1 MKKLILLF
9 LVMSLVWTIPGICRG
24 QEPQKKQDAE
34 VKLIPVS
41 SSVEAGTV
49 TMIAIIKVVNPFDF
63 PIKKV
68 VTTVKEAVGLTI
80 SPTTIEIG
88 NIPANG
94 TAVTDERVTI
104 KYTVPSQDE
113 VNIEQRLLWNVKY
126 SSQGNSK
133 KTSHVFSGIRINEIV
148 FFPAETEA
156 EWVEL
161 YNESDS
167 QINIA
172 GYHICNALGNVYTI
186 PDKLPPVPAGAFVV
200 IVFDGE
206 GSSINDL
213 SFADDSLAT
222 LYADQKNVFDDKGDV
237 CALFAD
243 LPYKVK
249 TIRGFAAW
257 GDVDSKK
264 KGASFLRYAKA
275 KKLWT
280 DNAGKIFTKV
290 PKFIGP
296 ALIEKKG
303 GSLVL
308 LDSGGW
314 KSLPTAVPCRPEEV
328 TRGANN
334 ALPAPQLRMPHH
346 QLDTSAD
353 LFTFSWLTVGSTE
366 YEIQICRDKQC
377 EDIVVYET
385 GLTEPNFRPASPLER
400 YVTYYWRVRAVKGDL
415 VSGWGE
421 VRTFTIAYPEATSSA
436 PGEGE
441 AIIGQPNPIGVQSR
455 AARKDSTMLCT
466 DGCDKSHWDKS
477 NVSSPHYY
485 HASWYCWAAG
495 AQMLAWYRG
504 GTVLQDEILATVKG
518 HITTPPSPQPAPAL
532 PYGIDP
538 EDSLPHGSHAG
549 AYMSEIRHALR
560 FALQT
565 TDAHLHEHA
574 SKPTPAQ
581 LRNYI
586 DNDTPVYYINAGH
599 VMIVDGYRTVGGIF
613 QGRFLNT
620 DNDGT
625 IAWRSWANETFWG
638 LFAPDTTLV
647 GKTKDARLD
656 TDKDADGMNDFDEDE
671 RFPTDKNY
679 ADTEWDGVCDKAD
692 VASYALRGIS
702 ADIDSDGLRAEIDPD
717 SDDGGLQDGLEDLDN
732 DGEYEPGDGET
743 DPHNSSDDSGADLD
757 LVILIDTT
765 SSMTDDI
772 AAAKAAAVNI
782 VNAIAT
788 NAGDWRVAVASF
800 EDFPVS
806 PYGNAACGDYMYHDV
821 QNFTNDQ
828 AQIVTAIND
837 RLTLRCGEDW
847 PESHY
852 SALMHVLEKTA
863 LGGWRDGVGKAV
875 ILMSDAPPHDPE
887 PTIPGYTAYT
897 KNDVITAAINLD
909 PAVIYP
915 VVIGGDTTAKI
926 LLGYIADETGGALF
940 EAEGAEDIVDTIIEA
955 VEAVFSAPIAVA
967 GGPYSACRD
976 NPITFDAGASYDTNG
991 TIVLYEWDF
1000 ENDGTYDIEVTDPI
1014 TTHTY
1019 TSEYTG
1025 SVRLKVTDND
1035 GLTDTDTVSVEVGD
1049 IVPPVVDIEIPFMS
1063 EAVQDGITFTVEA
1076 TDNCEVANVYL
1087 TLEATNGTDIIE
1099 TILQDEPATYNGY
1112 TGKWELYYDTLQID
1126 DGNYLLSAT
1135 AVDGNGNPGYSQLVG
1150 FSIRNWVVLELL
1162 PSSTTYRAGRTMP
1175 VKFSLRIGKAIDP
1188 AEPFVRNEELAI
1200 KIKKGDTV
1208 LQESVYGITAIDYR
1222 IDDIAEHY
1230 ITNFKTPKKPAMFTV
1245 EVWRIRANFLLGA
1258 FEFETVKK

>member
-9 LVMSLVWTIPGICRG
+9 LFMSLVWTFPGICRG
-24 QEPQKKQDAE
+24 QELQEKQDVE

-41 SSVEAGTV
+41 SSVEAGIV
-49 TMIAIIKVVNPFDF
+49 TMIARIKVVNPFDF

-80 SPTTIEIG
+80 SPTIIEIG

-104 KYTVPSQDE
+104 KYTVPSQGE
-113 VNIEQRLLWNVKY
+113 VNTEQRLLWDVKY

-133 KTSHVFSGIRINEIV
+133 EKSHVLSGIRINEIM
-148 FFPAETEA
+148 FFPAETEP

-161 YNESDS
+161 YNESDG
-167 QINIA
+167 QINIT

-186 PDKLPPVPAGAFVV
+186 PDKLPPIPAGAFVV

-206 GSSINDL
+206 SSSIDDL

-243 LPYKVK
+243 IPYKVK
-249 TIRGFAAW
+249 TIRGFVAW
-257 GDVDSKK
+257 GDTDRKE

-280 DNAGKIFTKV
+280 DNAGRVFTEV

-296 ALIEKKG
+296 APIVQKG

-308 LDSGGW
+308 LGSGGL

-328 TRGANN
+328 TPGANN
-334 ALPAPQLRMPHH
+334 TLPEPQLRMPCH
-346 QLDTSAD
+346 QLETSANH
-353 LFTFSWLTVGSTE
+353 FTFSWLPVGSAE
-366 YEIQICRDKQC
+366 YEIQICRDKLC
-377 EDIVVYET
+377 EDIVVYEA

-421 VRTFTIAYPEATSSA
+421 VRTFTIAYPEEIGST
-436 PGEGE
+436 PGEG
-441 AIIGQPNPIGVQSR
+441 AFIIGQPNPLGVQSR
-455 AARKDSTMLCT
+455 PARKDSTMLCI
-466 DGCDKSHWDKS
+466 DGCDKNHWDKS
-477 NVSSPHYY
+477 NAASSSYI

-504 GTVLQDEILATVKG
+504 GTVLQDEIVATVKG
-518 HITTPPSPQPAPAL
+518 NITSAPQPSPAL
-532 PYGIDP
+532 PHGITP
-538 EDSLPHGSHAG
+538 ENSLPHGSHAG
-549 AYMSEIRHALR
+549 AYMSELRHALR

-565 TDAHLHEHA
+565 TNTQLHEHA
-574 SKPTPAQ
+574 SKPTAAE

-586 DNDTPVYYINAGH
+586 DNDTPVYYCNAGH

-620 DNDGT
+620 DNNGT

-656 TDKDADGMNDFDEDE
+656 TDTDADSMNDFDEDE
-671 RFPTDKNY
+671 RFPTDKAY
-679 ADTEWDGVCDKAD
+679 ADTEWDGVYDKAD

-717 SDDGGLQDGLEDLDN
+717 SDGGGLRDGLEDLDN

-757 LVILIDTT
+757 LVLLIDTT
-765 SSMTDDI
+765 GSMTDDI
-772 AAAKAAAVNI
+772 AAAKAAAVAI
-782 VNAIAT
+782 VNSIAA
-788 NAGDWRVAVASF
+788 NAGDWRVAVVSF
-800 EDFPVS
+800 EDFPVD
-806 PYGNAACGDYMYHDV
+806 PYGDAACGDFMYHDV
-821 QNFTNDQ
+821 LNFTNNQ
-828 AQIVTAIND
+828 TNIVNAINA
-837 RLTLRCGEDW
+837 LTLRCGLDW

-852 SALMHVLEKTA
+852 SALMHVLDKNA

-887 PTIPGYTAYT
+887 PTITGYTAYT

-915 VVIGGDTTAKI
+915 VVIGGDTVAET
-926 LLGYIADETGGALF
+926 LLGYLADETGGALF

-967 GGPYSACRD
+967 GGPYSACID
-976 NPITFDAGASYDTNG
+976 IPMTFDAGASYDTNG

-1000 ENDGTYDIEVTDPI
+1000 ENDGTYDIEVTDPT

-1019 TSEYTG
+1019 SSEYTG
-1025 SVRLKVTDND
+1025 FVSLRVTDND
-1035 GLTDTDTVSVEVGD
+1035 GLTDTDTASVEVGD
-1049 IVPPVVDIEIPFMS
+1049 IVPPVVDIDIPVMG

-1076 TDNCEVANVYL
+1076 TDNCEVADVHL
-1087 TLEATNGTDIIE
+1087 TLQATNGTDIIE
-1099 TILQDEPATYNGY
+1099 TILQDEPATYNGS
-1112 TGKWELYYDTLQID
+1112 TGKWELYYDTLQVD

-1135 AVDGNGNPGYSQLVG
+1135 AVDGNGNPGYSQVVA
-1150 FSIRNWVVLELL
+1150 FSIRNWAVLELL
-1162 PSSTTYRAGRTMP
+1162 PASAEYRAGRTMP
-1175 VKFSLRIGKAIDP
+1175 VKFSLRICEALDP
-1188 AEPFVRNEELAI
+1188 AKPFVRNEELAI

-1208 LQESVYGITAIDYR
+1208 LQESVYGVTATDYR
-1222 IDDIAEHY
+1222 IDDIGEHY
-1230 ITNFKTPKKPAMFTV
+1230 ITNFKTPKKPAIFTV
-1245 EVWRIRANFLLGA
+1245 EVWRTRANFLLGA
-1258 FEFETVKK
+1258 FEFETVRK

>member
-9 LVMSLVWTIPGICRG
+9 LVMSLVWTFPGICCG
-24 QEPQKKQDAE
+24 QELQEKQDVE

-41 SSVEAGTV
+41 SSVEAGMV
-49 TMIAIIKVVNPFDF
+49 TMIARIKVVNPFDF

-80 SPTTIEIG
+80 SPTIIEIG

-94 TAVTDERVTI
+94 TAVTDEKVTI
-104 KYTVPSQDE
+104 KYTTPSQAE
-113 VNIEQRLLWNVKY
+113 VNTEQRLLWDVKY

-148 FFPAETEA
+148 FFPAETDP

-206 GSSINDL
+206 SSSIDDL
-213 SFADDSLAT
+213 SFADDVLAT
-222 LYADQKNVFDDKGDV
+222 LHADQMDVFDDKGDV

-243 LPYKVK
+243 MPYKVK
-249 TIRGFAAW
+249 TIRGFVAW
-257 GDVDSKK
+257 GDTDRKE
-264 KGASFLRYAKA
+264 KGVSFLRYAKA

-280 DNAGKIFTKV
+280 DSAGKVFTEV
-290 PKFIGP
+290 PRFIGP

-308 LDSGGW
+308 LGSGGW

-334 ALPAPQLRMPHH
+334 ALPAPQLRMPRH
-346 QLDTSAD
+346 QLDTSAN
-353 LFTFSWLTVGSTE
+353 LFTFSWLPVGSAQ
-366 YEIQICRDKQC
+366 YEIQICRDELCK
-377 EDIVVYET
+377 DIVVYET
-385 GLTEPNFRPASPLER
+385 GLTAPNFRPASPLER

-421 VRTFTIAYPEATSSA
+421 VRTFTIAYPEEISSA

-455 AARKDSTMLCT
+455 AARKDSTLLCV
-466 DGCDKSHWDKS
+466 DGCDQAHWDSS
-477 NVSSPHYY
+477 NAQPSPQ
-485 HASWYCWAAG
+485 HAHSTWYCWAAG

-504 GTVLQDEILATVKG
+504 GTVLQDEIVATVKG
-518 HITTPPSPQPAPAL
+518 HITTPPSPQLAPAL
-532 PYGIDP
+532 PYGRAP
-538 EDSLPHGSHAG
+538 ESSLPHGSHAG
-549 AYMSEIRHALR
+549 AYMWEIRHALR

-565 TDAHLHEHA
+565 TDALLYEHT
-574 SKPTPAQ
+574 SKPTPIQ

-586 DNDTPVYYINAGH
+586 DNDTPVYYVNAGH
-599 VMIVDGYRTVGGIF
+599 VMVVDGYRTVGGIF

-620 DNDGT
+620 DNNGT
-625 IAWRSWANETFWG
+625 IGWRSWANETFWG
-638 LFAPDTTLV
+638 LFAPGTTLV

-656 TDKDADGMNDFDEDE
+656 TDTDADGMNDFDEDE
-671 RFPTDKNY
+671 RFPVDKAY
-679 ADTEWDGVCDKAD
+679 ADYEWDGVNDKSD

-717 SDDGGLQDGLEDLDN
+717 SDDGGLTDGLEDLDN

-765 SSMTDDI
+765 GSMTDDI
-772 AAAKAAAVNI
+772 AAAKLAAVAI
-782 VNAIAT
+782 VNSIAA
-788 NAGDWRVAVASF
+788 NAGDWQVAVASF
-800 EDFPVS
+800 EDFPVL
-806 PYGNAACGDYMYHDV
+806 PYGNASWGDYMYHDV
-821 QNFTNDQ
+821 LNFTNNQ
-828 AQIVTAIND
+828 TNIVNAINS
-837 RLTLRCGEDW
+837 LTLRNGEDW

-915 VVIGGDTTAKI
+915 VVIGGDTTAI
-926 LLGYIADETGGALF
+926 ALLGYLADETGGALF

-955 VEAVFSAPIAVA
+955 IEAVFSAPIAVA
-967 GGPYSACRD
+967 GGPYSACID
-976 NPITFDAGASYDTNG
+976 IPMTFDAGASYDTNG
-991 TIVLYEWDF
+991 EIVLYEWDF
-1000 ENDGTYDIEVTDPI
+1000 ENDGTYDIKVTDPT

-1025 SVRLKVTDND
+1025 FVGLRVTDND
-1035 GLTDTDTVSVEVGD
+1035 ELTDTDTASVEVGD
-1049 IVPPVVDIEIPFMS
+1049 IVPPVVDIEVPAMG

-1076 TDNCEVANVYL
+1076 TDNCEVADVYL
-1087 TLEATNGTDIIE
+1087 TLQATNGTHIIE
-1099 TILQDEPATYNGY
+1099 TILQDVPATYNGS
-1112 TGKWELYYDTLQID
+1112 TGKWELYYDTLQVD

-1135 AVDGNGNPGYSQLVG
+1135 AVDGNGNPGYSQVLA
-1150 FSIRNWVVLELL
+1150 FSIRNWAVLELL
-1162 PSSTTYRAGRTMP
+1162 PASAKYKAGRTMP
-1175 VKFSLRIGKAIDP
+1175 VKFSLRICESVDP
-1188 AEPFVRNEELAI
+1188 AKPFVRNEELAI
-1200 KIKKGDTV
+1200 KIKEGDTV
-1208 LQESVYGITAIDYR
+1208 LQESVYGVTATDYR

-1230 ITNFKTPKKPAMFTV
+1230 ITNFKTPKKPAIFTV